1 MDRGRPVHHQR
12 TRRPT
17 AFRLALLLSTAVAMG
32 SVAGTAS
39 ASVDPATYTINPASG
54 SNVGSEPVTI
64 SGPNVA
70 EVVGV
75 FFGRSF
81 VDVQPLSQNQ
91 IQLYTPGGLPGN
103 VEVKLD
109 FVGEDDVV
117 VPGGFTYV
125 ESDAEPDPDPSEPA
139 TTIVE
144 PPLAETGA
152 SSAPLGMLA
161 AALVVGGASAL
172 LVVTSVAATAELFAP
187 LAGLRHRFCR
197 RPRLGDANPGGLPSG
212 TLAGRRYGASGR
224 PTTSFSDFHRCV
236 VRGFRKTGW
245 RR

>member
-1 MDRGRPVHHQR
+1 M
-12 TRRPT
+12 
-17 AFRLALLLSTAVAMG
+17 
-32 SVAGTAS
+32 
-39 ASVDPATYTINPASG
+39 
-54 SNVGSEPVTI
+54 TI

-81 VDVQPLSQNQ
+81 VDVQPLSQNE
-91 IQLYTPGGLPGN
+91 IQLSTPGGVPGN

-109 FVGEDDVV
+109 FVGEGDVV

-125 ESDAEPDPDPSEPA
+125 ESEPDASEQPGSP

-152 SSAPLGMLA
+152 STAPIGLLA

-172 LVVTSVAATAELFAP
+172 LLVSRRRHHTLSHTSSRPDLARVCVTVPAADRAIGDTKLGRALPVRNRTPADGMARADAHRPPSATSVAAP
-187 LAGLRHRFCR
+187 
-197 RPRLGDANPGGLPSG
+197 
-212 TLAGRRYGASGR
+212 
-224 PTTSFSDFHRCV
+224 
-236 VRGFRKTGW
+236 
-245 RR
+245 

>member
-1 MDRGRPVHHQR
+1 MDRGRPVQHQR
-12 TRRPT
+12 TRRT
-17 AFRLALLLSTAVAMG
+17 SALGLALLLSTAVAFG
-32 SVAGTAS
+32 SAADTAS
-39 ASVDPATYTINPASG
+39 ASVDPSTYTITPASG

-81 VDVQPLSQNQ
+81 VDAQPLSQNE

-109 FVGEDDVV
+109 FVGEGDVV

-125 ESDAEPDPDPSEPA
+125 ESEPDPSEQPGRA

-152 SSAPLGMLA
+152 STAPIGVLA

-172 LVVTSVAATAELFAP
+172 LLVSRRR
-187 LAGLRHRFCR
+187 RH
-197 RPRLGDANPGGLPSG
+197 
-212 TLAGRRYGASGR
+212 T
-224 PTTSFSDFHRCV
+224 
-236 VRGFRKTGW
+236 
-245 RR
+245 

>member
-1 MDRGRPVHHQR
+1 MDRGRPVHHER

-39 ASVDPATYTINPASG
+39 ASVDPATYTINPAFG

-64 SGPNVA
+64 SGPNVD

-81 VDVQPLSQNQ
+81 VDVQPLGQNQ

-125 ESDAEPDPDPSEPA
+125 ESDGEPDPDPSDA
-139 TTIVE
+139 RHHHRR
-144 PPLAETGA
+144 
-152 SSAPLGMLA
+152 A
-161 AALVVGGASAL
+161 AARRDRRQQCAARDARRHARRRRRGPAL
-172 LVVTSVAATAELFAP
+172 LVVTSS
-187 LAGLRHRFCR
+187 R
-197 RPRLGDANPGGLPSG
+197 RRS
-212 TLAGRRYGASGR
+212 
-224 PTTSFSDFHRCV
+224 
-236 VRGFRKTGW
+236 
-245 RR
+245 